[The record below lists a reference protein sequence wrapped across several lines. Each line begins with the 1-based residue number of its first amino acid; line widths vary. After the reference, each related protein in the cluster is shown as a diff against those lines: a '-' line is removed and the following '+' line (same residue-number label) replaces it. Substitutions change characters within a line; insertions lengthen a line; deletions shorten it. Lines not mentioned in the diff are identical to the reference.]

1 MVYLQKNFSS
11 IASDAQDVKFEKI
24 FSCRKASCGSMNE
37 FYETWYN
44 GATPMNCNGSFF
56 FNYAAM
62 MYLRRSSCV
71 WILCLCCFF
80 CLYSDFLNVQACGSF
95 STAKR
100 SNYQIT
106 ALFDSPLPSKQK
118 DQIENLVSALKS
130 KPIQTTYP
138 GRTIHIQDSGFPT
151 RKSAECKIR
160 VNGPP
165 LGTTELMNVE
175 EVIRSQVNILVR
187 PNSVRSIQ
195 ITPV

>member
-1 MVYLQKNFSS
+1 M
-11 IASDAQDVKFEKI
+11 
-24 FSCRKASCGSMNE
+24 
-37 FYETWYN
+37 
-44 GATPMNCNGSFF
+44 PMNCNGSLF
-56 FNYAAM
+56 FNYAVM
-62 MYLRRSSCV
+62 MYLRRSNVV
-71 WILCLCCFF
+71 WIFCLCCFF
-80 CLYSDFLNVQACGSF
+80 CLCSDFLNVQACGSF

-165 LGTTELMNVE
+165 LGTSELMNVE

>member
-1 MVYLQKNFSS
+1 MLNSPQTEGHAFTGPVTLQLL
-11 IASDAQDVKFEKI
+11 D
-24 FSCRKASCGSMNE
+24 
-37 FYETWYN
+37 WYN
-44 GATPMNCNGSFF
+44 GATPMNCN
-56 FNYAAM
+56 
-62 MYLRRSSCV
+62 
-71 WILCLCCFF
+71 
-80 CLYSDFLNVQACGSF
+80 DFLNVQACGSF

-195 ITPV
+195 ITPNSKVSNYVV

>member
-1 MVYLQKNFSS
+1 MLNSPQTEGHAFTGPVTLQLL
-11 IASDAQDVKFEKI
+11 D
-24 FSCRKASCGSMNE
+24 
-37 FYETWYN
+37 WYN

-62 MYLRRSSCV
+62 MYLRH
-71 WILCLCCFF
+71 
-80 CLYSDFLNVQACGSF
+80 FLNVQACGSF

-151 RKSAECKIR
+151 R
-160 VNGPP
+160 
-165 LGTTELMNVE
+165 
-175 EVIRSQVNILVR
+175 
-187 PNSVRSIQ
+187 
-195 ITPV
+195 